1 MLQDNT
7 VNVKIYLRSL
17 PPVGARIIKS
27 AAAVALCMAVYFTR
41 TLLPIGNGIPFYSAL
56 AALWCMQPYSDTTK
70 NNAYQRTAGTFIGA
84 AYGLVF
90 LLAMRSAS
98 VTEPIWVFLSASVM
112 IIPVIYTTVVAD
124 KRNASFFS
132 CVVFL
137 SIALTHS
144 FDDDPYMFVLNRVID
159 TLIGIIVGVGI
170 NDFHLPVKHD
180 NETLYIS
187 GIDDVLISSDKHNI
201 RYSKVELNR
210 LIKSGVRF
218 TVSTVRTPAELMS
231 LMDGVELE
239 LPVIVMDGAAIYDI
253 KEKRYIETVFLPP
266 EICAEAEKI
275 ISESGLHCFVNS
287 MLDTT
292 LLIYYDELKNRAEI
306 DLYET
311 HRHSPFRNYV
321 RSDLRRYD
329 EKVLYLTV
337 LAENDDILSLENKLR
352 AELGDRAKITVSGSE
367 YDGFLYLKVFS
378 VNAAKKEMIKKLK
391 EYTGADRTVTF
402 GSIKGEYDVYIG
414 DGGGNATVK
423 KLKKLWRSGSPH

>member
-1 MLQDNT
+1 
-7 VNVKIYLRSL
+7 
-17 PPVGARIIKS
+17 
-27 AAAVALCMAVYFTR
+27 MAVYFTR
-41 TLLPIGNGIPFYSAL
+41 TLLPIGNGISFYSAL
-56 AALWCMQPYSDTTK
+56 AALWCMQPYADTTK

-187 GIDDVLISSDKHNI
+187 GIDDVLISSDRHNI

-239 LPVIVMDGAAIYDI
+239 LPVIVMDGAAVYDI
-253 KEKRYIETVFLPP
+253 REKQYKDMVFLPS

-292 LLIYYDELKNRAEI
+292 LLIYYGELTNSAEI

-337 LAENDDILSLENKLR
+337 LAENDAILSLENKLR

-423 KLKKLWRSGSPH
+423 KLKKLWRSGSPHL